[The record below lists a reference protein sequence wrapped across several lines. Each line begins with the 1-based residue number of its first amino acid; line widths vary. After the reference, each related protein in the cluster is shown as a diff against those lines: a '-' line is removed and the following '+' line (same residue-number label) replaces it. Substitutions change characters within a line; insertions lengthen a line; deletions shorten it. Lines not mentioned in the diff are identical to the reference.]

1 MTVRHRKSLSFAGR
15 CITELVAV
23 VTGTFAMNF
32 DARPR
37 RRKNWRLVL
46 FAAMAT
52 GVQAALLT
60 PGRSASVTL
69 SPGRTTYFTLDV
81 ALPSAGERATV
92 HLRLQREGGDPV
104 LMASVGQWPVVDL
117 DAQEDM
123 VRAHVC
129 AFDAFHAD
137 AEVHALV
144 VHDATA
150 PREQHASIGG
160 GAVIRSGSAKDPRLL
175 AVRSPPNAVRWAIG
189 VHNVSLVKQEP
200 CSFTLSASITAGKL
214 ASNASSR
221 LALSSD
227 RSKRAA
233 DAPSSVPTAAGRGLP
248 LSPQKRAPPASGS
261 HGGVGDDGIDN
272 EDDAT
277 GDQAQASPSAADEPS
292 EASAA
297 AEELAA
303 ALASINTW
311 GARTPSR
318 GVAPDAAAAASKSAS
333 VSHPR
338 HLGAPQTTT
347 GSRAPK
353 GSKLPRP
360 QAQPL
365 PNQLPLGA
373 EWAFG
378 PDTLADVAPPPASSA
393 AAPWPR
399 SMGAEAQ
406 PRRWVEEQGGG
417 SMGAALAPRGHVA
430 KAAQAQVQAEAISRA
445 EVQARRRAEE
455 AEALV
460 QAAQQR
466 VDAPQRPAP
475 ANRLHASSAAPG
487 ALNKIP

>member
-1 MTVRHRKSLSFAGR
+1 MR
-15 CITELVAV
+15 CE
-23 VTGTFAMNF
+23 
-32 DARPR
+32 R
-37 RRKNWRLVL
+37 RRFMPNP
-46 FAAMAT
+46 FT
-52 GVQAALLT
+52 GVQAQ
-60 PGRSASVTL
+60 S
-69 SPGRTTYFTLDV
+69 
-81 ALPSAGERATV
+81 
-92 HLRLQREGGDPV
+92 
-104 LMASVGQWPVVDL
+104 
-117 DAQEDM
+117 
-123 VRAHVC
+123 
-129 AFDAFHAD
+129 
-137 AEVHALV
+137 
-144 VHDATA
+144 
-150 PREQHASIGG
+150 
-160 GAVIRSGSAKDPRLL
+160 
-175 AVRSPPNAVRWAIG
+175 
-189 VHNVSLVKQEP
+189 SL
-200 CSFTLSASITAGKL
+200 
-214 ASNASSR
+214 
-221 LALSSD
+221 
-227 RSKRAA
+227 
-233 DAPSSVPTAAGRGLP
+233 
-248 LSPQKRAPPASGS
+248 
-261 HGGVGDDGIDN
+261 
-272 EDDAT
+272 
-277 GDQAQASPSAADEPS
+277 SAADEPS

-475 ANRLHASSAAPG
+475 ANRLHASSAAPKRAG
-487 ALNKIP
+487 AMVASGCALAGPAGAAGSSGSSGGGGGSSGGGGGGSGVQSLVGASPCATLTGDYYGSAAAVRSALSSPRHDVMGATPRTAAYRRMI

>member
-1 MTVRHRKSLSFAGR
+1 MPARDGAR
-15 CITELVAV
+15 CAPL
-23 VTGTFAMNF
+23 
-32 DARPR
+32 
-37 RRKNWRLVL
+37 
-46 FAAMAT
+46 AAMAT

-311 GARTPSR
+311 GARTPGR
-318 GVAPDAAAAASKSAS
+318 GMALDAVAAASKSAS

-338 HLGAPQTTT
+338 QPGDHQANSD
-347 GSRAPK
+347 SRTPK
-353 GSKLPRP
+353 GSKMPRP

-365 PNQLPLGA
+365 PSQLPLGA

-378 PDTLADVAPPPASSA
+378 PDTLTD
-393 AAPWPR
+393 AAPLPR
-399 SMGAEAQ
+399 SVGAEAQ
-406 PRRWVEEQGGG
+406 PRRWAEEQGGG
-417 SMGAALAPRGHVA
+417 TAGAARGHAA

-466 VDAPQRPAP
+466 VDALQRPAP
-475 ANRLHASSAAPG
+475 TTAPTNRLQAS
-487 ALNKIP
+487 